1 MTPGGVL
8 TTLHSFDSTDGY
20 APAGMVEAA
29 NGTLYGTTGGGGA
42 NTTGTIFKIT
52 LAGMLTTLYSF
63 GSAGGNSQGAPMI
76 LATDGNIY
84 LTTPGTVPALDEGK
98 IYRITPGG
106 KLTVLHSFRGA
117 DGCLPYAGLVQGT
130 DGNFYGTTWG
140 CGGADAGTVFSLS
153 VGLGPFVETLP
164 TSGQVGAAINILEE
178 RI

>member
-8 TTLHSFDSTDGY
+8 TTLHSFDLTDGY

-106 KLTVLHSFRGA
+106 KLTVLHSFHGA
-117 DGCLPYAGLVQGT
+117 DGRLPYAGGPGYRWELLR
-130 DGNFYGTTWG
+130 DN
-140 CGGADAGTVFSLS
+140 
-153 VGLGPFVETLP
+153 LGMQR
-164 TSGQVGAAINILEE
+164 G
-178 RI
+178 